1 MKYLLFQASRLG
13 LFQERSERF
22 EMIEMIEVN
31 WNEYQSD
38 LNSRIKLILKL
49 MLPPKLLQLLSRLVN
64 NP

>member
-22 EMIEMIEVN
+22 EMIEMN

-49 MLPPKLLQLLSRLVN
+49 MLAPKLLQLLSRLVN